1 MDGVRQAGTVP
12 SPARHRPALLA
23 AAAVAL
29 LVVPAGCGTT
39 PSTSPP
45 AGVDGLVAPSP
56 DPEPADF
63 RDDGVVGNPWL
74 PLAPGAEWTY
84 AESSPLGARE
94 VRVQV
99 VDDDREVAGVPSV
112 GVRTVVVVDDEAVSE
127 RWRWY
132 AEDRAGNVWLLAEEV
147 ERDGGGLA
155 GVWEAGV
162 DGAPAGLVVPAV
174 PRVGDGWVEAWVPG
188 LAIRQVRAEDLDTPA
203 AVPAGEYDGGLL
215 TEVTSPVRPGEVERR
230 VHVRGTGLV
239 RSERVLPPSP
249 QRPAGATVVL
259 ALVSFDP
266 GR

>member
-1 MDGVRQAGTVP
+1 M
-12 SPARHRPALLA
+12 PALRLLVALLA
-23 AAAVAL
+23 ASVL
-29 LVVPAGCGTT
+29 AGCGTT

-63 RDDGVVGNPWL
+63 REDGVVENPWL

-84 AESSPLGARE
+84 AETSPLGKRE

-99 VDDDREVAGVPSV
+99 VADGREVAGVPSV
-112 GVRTVVVVDDEAVSE
+112 GVRTVVVVDDAAVSE

-147 ERDGGGLA
+147 ERRGGGLA

-174 PRVGDGWVEAWVPG
+174 PRVGDGWAEAWVPG
-188 LAIRQVRAEDLDTPA
+188 LALRLVRAEDLATPA
-203 AVPAGEYDGGLL
+203 SVPAGDFEGGLL
-215 TEVTSPVRPGEVERR
+215 TEVTSPLRPGEVERR

-239 RSERVLPPSP
+239 RSELVVPPSP
-249 QRPAGATVVL
+249 QAPTGATTVL
-259 ALVSFDP
+259 ALVAHDP